1 MEWFL
6 TCYHSVISINVIDDG
21 DHLNPSSQFGITM
34 EYTLTVGYIRH
45 DEYRMLSLVYFDIN
59 ALPRLISH
67 IAYAFDKRGCNLLA
81 RDLIFEHRIVAWSY
95 VPIKTKTGGTSIS
108 QLHLLSAQKQLS
120 VKILLHNY
128 YNP

>member
-1 MEWFL
+1 M
-6 TCYHSVISINVIDDG
+6 SSIHHRKIIDEDKP
-21 DHLNPSSQFGITM
+21 LNPICALGMSM
-34 EYTLTVGYIRH
+34 ETPLIIGYIRH
-45 DEYRMLSLVYFDIN
+45 DEYRMLSLVYFDTN

-67 IAYAFDKRGCNLLA
+67 TAYAFDKRGCNLLA

-95 VPIKTKTGGTSIS
+95 VSIKTKTGGTSIS

-120 VKILLHNY
+120 VKILLQNY